1 VHRDLTLPEHLPLTS
16 ALQFGS
22 LGTRAGCEDVVVIV
36 EPDWTIASADGNTIA
51 VYEFGGSG
59 EPLLLVHATGFG
71 APMYRAFA
79 RELTDTFRVVALD
92 VRGHGN
98 SSAQPG
104 IDLDWDRLADDV
116 IAVANRIGD
125 GPLHAFGHSM
135 GGGVLALAEHL
146 RPGTFRSLFLYEPIA
161 FPSDFP
167 MTGQNFMANTARK
180 RRDKFASREEV
191 LYRYATRPPLNSI
204 RAEFLVDYIDN
215 GFVDNTDGT
224 VSLKCLPEN
233 EARIFEEARAMQIE
247 RVADVVTPTVVAVG
261 QSHESLDPALLG
273 PFVAKGLANATLL
286 HYDHIGHFG
295 PFEDPFTIAQDVRKH
310 ASSN

>member
-1 VHRDLTLPEHLPLTS
+1 
-16 ALQFGS
+16 
-22 LGTRAGCEDVVVIV
+22 VIV
-36 EPDWTIASADGNTIA
+36 EPDWSIASADGNTIA

-59 EPLLLVHATGFG
+59 EPLLLVHATGFC

-79 RELTDTFRVVALD
+79 RELTETFRVVALD

-98 SSAQPG
+98 SSAQPD
-104 IDLDWDRLADDV
+104 IDLDWDRLAEDV
-116 IAVANRIGD
+116 IAVANRITD
-125 GPLHAFGHSM
+125 GPMHAFGHSM
-135 GGGVLALAEHL
+135 GGGVLTLAEHL

-167 MTGQNFMANTARK
+167 MTGQNFMATAARK
-180 RRDKFASREEV
+180 RRDAFASREEV

-215 GFVDNTDGT
+215 GFADNADGS
-224 VSLKCLPEN
+224 VSLKCLPQN

-247 RVADVVTPTVVAVG
+247 RVADVATPTVVAVG
-261 QSHESLDPALLG
+261 QTHESLDPALLG

-295 PFEDPFTIAQDVRKH
+295 PFEDPFTIAQDIRKH
-310 ASSN
+310 ACSN

>member
-1 VHRDLTLPEHLPLTS
+1 LIASVRLAHFAVE
-16 ALQFGS
+16 
-22 LGTRAGCEDVVVIV
+22 CEDVGVIV
-36 EPDWTIASADGNTIA
+36 EPDWTVQSTDGNTIA

-59 EPLLLVHATGFG
+59 EPLLLVHATGFC
-71 APMYRAFA
+71 ASMYRAFA
-79 RELTDTFRVVALD
+79 RELTDAFRVVAID

-98 SSAQPG
+98 SSGQPD
-104 IDLDWDRLADDV
+104 IDLTWDRIADDV
-116 IAVANRIGD
+116 VAVASRISN

-146 RPGTFRSLFLYEPIA
+146 HPGTFRSFFLFEPIA

-167 MTGQNFMANTARK
+167 MNGQNLMATAARK
-180 RRDKFASREEV
+180 RRDRFVSRDEV
-191 LYRYATRPPLNSI
+191 LYRYASRPPLNTI
-204 RAEFLVDYIDN
+204 RAEFLVDYVDN
-215 GFVDNTDGT
+215 GFADNPNGT
-224 VSLKCLPEN
+224 VSLKCLPAN

-247 RVADVVTPTVVAVG
+247 RVADVATPTIVAVG
-261 QSHESLDPALLG
+261 QTQESLDPAQLG

-295 PFEDPFTIAQDVRKH
+295 PFEDPFTIAQDVRRH

>member
-1 VHRDLTLPEHLPLTS
+1 
-16 ALQFGS
+16 
-22 LGTRAGCEDVVVIV
+22 VIV
-36 EPDWTIASADGNTIA
+36 EPDWTIASTDGNTIA

-59 EPLLLVHATGFG
+59 EPLLLVHATGFC

-79 RELTDTFRVVALD
+79 RELTDTFRVVGID

-98 SSAQPG
+98 SSAQPD
-104 IDLDWDRLADDV
+104 IDLNWDRIADDV
-116 IAVANRIGD
+116 LAVASRIGD

-135 GGGVLALAEHL
+135 GGGVLSLAEHL
-146 RPGTFRSLFLYEPIA
+146 HPGTFRSFFLYEPIA

-167 MTGQNFMANTARK
+167 MTGQNFMANAARR
-180 RRDKFASREEV
+180 RRDTFTSREEA
-191 LYRYATRPPLNSI
+191 LYRYAGRPPLNSI

-224 VSLKCLPEN
+224 VSLKCLPDN

-261 QSHESLDPALLG
+261 QTHESLDPALLG

-295 PFEDPFTIAQDVRKH
+295 PFEDPFTVAHDIRRH

>member
-1 VHRDLTLPEHLPLTS
+1 MIL
-16 ALQFGS
+16 
-22 LGTRAGCEDVVVIV
+22 
-36 EPDWTIASADGNTIA
+36 EPDWTITSADGNTISA
-51 VYEFGGSG
+51 YEFGGSG
-59 EPLLLVHATGFG
+59 EPLMLVHATGFC
-71 APMYRAFA
+71 ASMYRAFA
-79 RELTDTFRVVALD
+79 RELTDTFRVVAVD

-98 SSAQPG
+98 SSAQPD
-104 IDLDWDRLADDV
+104 IDLNWDRLADDV
-116 IAVANRIGD
+116 IAVASRIGD

-146 RPGTFRSLFLYEPIA
+146 YPGTFRSFFLYEPIA

-167 MTGQNFMANTARK
+167 MTGQNLMANAARR
-180 RRDKFASREEV
+180 RRDTFDSREEV

-215 GFVDNTDGT
+215 GFVDNADGS
-224 VSLKCLPEN
+224 VSLKCRPDN
-233 EARIFEEARAMQIE
+233 EARIFEGARAMRIE

-273 PFVAKGLANATLL
+273 PFVATGLANATLL

-295 PFEDPFTIAQDVRKH
+295 PFEDPFTIAQDIRKH